1 MVKTKASKTTHKL
14 KKPTAAGVKK
24 TTKDTKVS
32 KTVEPKVEQTVK
44 AVETPVTESQVNVSS
59 DKEGGCVNTI
69 FESVIAQS
77 ENILNNNKQM
87 LSLMK
92 KTFKSYQRERRDYEK
107 NLARERR
114 RAKKDPNRKKRE
126 PSGFAVATDIST
138 KLCDFLG
145 VDHGTQLSRT
155 DVTRKVTAYIRT
167 KNLQVPENRRSFIP
181 DSKLES
187 ILGPLQEVDKDKGFT
202 YFNLQR
208 YITPHITSSA
218 SSSKASPSPS
228 SSSSSSSSS

>member
-1 MVKTKASKTTHKL
+1 MVKTKTSNQKKTL
-14 KKPTAAGVKK
+14 KKPTKS
-24 TTKDTKVS
+24 TKVA
-32 KTVEPKVEQTVK
+32 KPAEPVVKQTVN
-44 AVETPVTESQVNVSS
+44 AAETPVVESQVNVSG
-59 DKEGGCVNTI
+59 DKEGSSVNTI

-107 NLARERR
+107 NLARDRR

-126 PSGFAVATDIST
+126 PSGFAVATDISN

-145 VDHGTQLSRT
+145 VNHGTQLSRT

-218 SSSKASPSPS
+218 SSAQSAQSASSAQSAQSAS
-228 SSSSSSSSS
+228 SS